1 MSQRVTSLNLSKTEL
16 LVFKKKI
23 YQLKK
28 GENKNKNGN
37 ILAKGR
43 ILKKN
48 EGKKRKGGIEIERRK
63 REKKR
68 GIITD

>member
-1 MSQRVTSLNLSKTEL
+1 
-16 LVFKKKI
+16 
-23 YQLKK
+23 
-28 GENKNKNGN
+28 
-37 ILAKGR
+37 LAKGR